1 MLKVMEVCIP
11 LEVVLGETLL
21 NLLED
26 DFVLGSMASSQ
37 AAWQEDE
44 CGWVEF
50 ASEFMNSPSRWE
62 GNYGIIDPGG
72 SSPMGSALGQSNLV
86 FD

>member
-1 MLKVMEVCIP
+1 VEASILVPFVEHLSSDFKCDDAGVVVVLEVLEVCIP

-37 AAWQEDE
+37 AALHEDVV
-44 CGWVEF
+44 WVG
-50 ASEFMNSPSRWE
+50 R
-62 GNYGIIDPGG
+62 
-72 SSPMGSALGQSNLV
+72 NLL
-86 FD
+86 

>member
-1 MLKVMEVCIP
+1 MVVLEVLEVCIP

-37 AAWQEDE
+37 AAWQEDVV
-44 CGWVEF
+44 WV
-50 ASEFMNSPSRWE
+50 
-62 GNYGIIDPGG
+62 G
-72 SSPMGSALGQSNLV
+72 
-86 FD
+86 

>member
-1 MLKVMEVCIP
+1 LKCDDAGAVVVLEVLEVCVP

-37 AAWQEDE
+37 AVLHEDVV
-44 CGWVEF
+44 WVG
-50 ASEFMNSPSRWE
+50 R
-62 GNYGIIDPGG
+62 
-72 SSPMGSALGQSNLV
+72 NLLQNL
-86 FD
+86 